1 MLQPKSKGRMVVC
14 GSAHMFSDE
23 YIDKEE
29 NAKIFVS
36 FVVHDFGLLLSSIA
50 EVLSNLLVM
59 APCYTEIIPTLMY
72 TFMNQLISIAD
83 ILVKDA

>member
-36 FVVHDFGLLLSSIA
+36 F
-50 EVLSNLLVM
+50 
-59 APCYTEIIPTLMY
+59 
-72 TFMNQLISIAD
+72 
-83 ILVKDA
+83 ILHGFD

>member
-1 MLQPKSKGRMVVC
+1 MKTLEFNHHIYKNVGMLQPKSKGRMVVC

-36 FVVHDFGLLLSSIA
+36 F
-50 EVLSNLLVM
+50 
-59 APCYTEIIPTLMY
+59 
-72 TFMNQLISIAD
+72 
-83 ILVKDA
+83 ILHGFY